1 MHARCRCHKVK
12 PTDANLRPLV
22 KYIFAFRPGLDKRS
36 LFRAV
41 YLLDKAFERETG
53 RPLTGTEY
61 GHCILLKAPY
71 FSVDVKE
78 AVFDLLR
85 LGEIEL
91 RPKRRNGELVSTYYP
106 VGYRVEDVEDDVRR
120 EYNLYE
126 DKWRLFREVL
136 ERVLGEE

>member
-1 MHARCRCHKVK
+1 MHARCRCHTVK
-12 PTDANLRPLV
+12 PTGANLRPLM
-22 KYIFAFRPGLDKRS
+22 KYIVAFRPGVDKRS

-61 GHCILLKAPY
+61 GHCMLLKAPY

-78 AVFDLLR
+78 AIFDLLR
-85 LGEIEL
+85 RGEIEL
-91 RPKRRNGELVSTYYP
+91 RPERRNGELVSTYYP
-106 VGYRVEDVEDDVRR
+106 VGYRAEDIEDDVRR
-120 EYNLYE
+120 EYSLHG

-136 ERVLGEE
+136 ERVLGGA